1 MVINKYINN
10 LFNMSV
16 DSILKFPDRGKFPS
30 EWEKILSSDPDP
42 PAKGIFLFTILD
54 LKDFIV

>member
-16 DSILKFPDRGKFPS
+16 DSSLKFPDRGKFPS
-30 EWEKILSSDPDP
+30 EW
-42 PAKGIFLFTILD
+42 
-54 LKDFIV
+54 

>member
-16 DSILKFPDRGKFPS
+16 DSSLKSTDRGKFPS
-30 EWEKILSSDPDP
+30 
-42 PAKGIFLFTILD
+42 
-54 LKDFIV
+54 

>member
-1 MVINKYINN
+1 MVINKNINN

-30 EWEKILSSDPDP
+30 EWEKILSSDSDP

-54 LKDFIV
+54 L